1 MFSWWFTILVL
12 GISCMPLTMLVFRRF
27 DDRGWLISK
36 SIGIMLV
43 GWIMFVLSSAHLMKF
58 MQSMCIVLIILVLGL
73 NVVLFIFGKQKEIL
87 KGADFKLIII
97 EEAAFLALFLLW
109 VYIIGFKPE
118 AYGTEKFMDYAF
130 ITSMMRTTYLPP
142 IDPWFSGEAINYY
155 YGGQYLTAFIIKTS
169 GVTAGEGYTLMRA
182 AIASFS
188 CMLPFSVVYQLLR
201 SRFAGRTKL
210 IPYIGGTIGGIAVAF
225 CGNFQYVIYGLFKPI
240 IAKMNGE
247 DYSYWFPDATRFIGY
262 NPDMPDK
269 TIHEFPAYSTVL
281 GDLHAHYINI
291 VFVVVVTA
299 AALAY
304 ALRLHAEMTGLAVK
318 AAAANA
324 VPKKSGKKAAEKKAD
339 AEKDTDGRKANAGFG
354 AFMKKWLPVVL
365 CPEIVLIGFCTGIFR
380 WTNFWDFPIYF
391 VVGCAVVFFMNL
403 RKYWKSSP
411 KTFLLV
417 MGAQAVA
424 AALIG
429 TIAALPFT
437 LGFDQISS
445 EILPTHSHTM
455 LWQLLVLWGLPCA
468 VLVVLIVKIFLDRR
482 AFLRANPAEKT
493 PAEAAASANT
503 ASVNTAAQS
512 ASGKNASGK
521 KKKKGAGEA
530 AFAEAEGTA
539 AEVKAAD
546 DEGTE
551 EKDAAFAKKKKKGIP
566 FRMDPSDLVALLFG
580 LCAVGLVLLPEVIYV
595 VDIYTGDYYRAN
607 TMFKLTY
614 QAFILFG
621 MVMGYALVRVFM
633 TSKMALRIVCGVL
646 TGCLLLTFGY
656 IFKSCE
662 SWFGANLSPSKRV
675 HTDASVYVSQSF
687 PEDFEAICWI
697 NSNVFGQPVMVEAAG
712 DSYSAY
718 ERVSTSTGLPTIL
731 GWYVHEWLWRSGT
744 DILNVR
750 KNAVN
755 TIYTSLDAQAVRQV
769 INDYNVSYIYVGK
782 LEHEQY
788 PNIND
793 AFIKSL
799 GTVAYEDAN
808 TYIVKVTPGKTS
820 AGAGIAQ
827 TASPQAE

>member
-1 MFSWWFTILVL
+1 MFSWWFTIFVL

-27 DDRGWLISK
+27 DDRGWLFSK
-36 SIGIMLV
+36 SIGIMFI
-43 GWIMFVLSSAHLMKF
+43 GWIMFVLSSAHLLKF
-58 MQSMCIVLIILVLGL
+58 VQAACIGLIVVVLAL
-73 NVVLFIFGKQKEIL
+73 NIVLFIFGKQKEVL

-97 EEAAFLALFLLW
+97 EEIAFLLIFLLW

-155 YGGQYLTAFIIKTS
+155 YGGQYLTTFIIKTS

-188 CMLPFSVVYQLLR
+188 CMLPFAVVYQLLR
-201 SRFAGRTKL
+201 SRFAARTKL

-225 CGNFQYVIYGLFKPI
+225 CGNFQYVIYGLIKPI
-240 IAKMNGE
+240 AASLRGE
-247 DYSYWFPDATRFIGY
+247 EYSYWFPDATRFIGY
-262 NPDMPDK
+262 QPDMPDK
-269 TIHEFPAYSTVL
+269 TIHEFPSYSTVL
-281 GDLHAHYINI
+281 GDLHAHYVNI

-304 ALRLHAEMTGLAVK
+304 ALRLHAEMTGMTVK
-318 AAAANA
+318 TAAARVPLRKKNA
-324 VPKKSGKKAAEKKAD
+324 AKKASAAEGKTAADSGKAK
-339 AEKDTDGRKANAGFG
+339 AGFG
-354 AFMKKWLPVVL
+354 PFMKKWLPVVL
-365 CPEIVLIGFCTGIFR
+365 CPEIILIGFCTGIFR

-391 VVGCAVVFFMNL
+391 VVGGAVVFFMNL
-403 RKYWKSSP
+403 RKYWRESP
-411 KTFLLV
+411 LKFLLV
-417 MGAQAVA
+417 MGAQAIA

-429 TIAALPFT
+429 TVAALPFT

-445 EILPTHSHTM
+445 QILPTHSHTM
-455 LWQLLVLWGLPCA
+455 LWQLMVLWGLPLA
-468 VLVVLIVKIFLDRR
+468 VLTVLIVKLVLDRR
-482 AFLRANPAEKT
+482 AFLRANAAAVSAGAVKSGDGKAPAAQEAPTAAGKRGHKG
-493 PAEAAASANT
+493 AAGKMEAAAVSGRPE
-503 ASVNTAAQS
+503 SLGRAAE
-512 ASGKNASGK
+512 AGGEAFDEK
-521 KKKKGAGEA
+521 KKKKGL
-530 AFAEAEGTA
+530 T
-539 AEVKAAD
+539 
-546 DEGTE
+546 
-551 EKDAAFAKKKKKGIP
+551 

-580 LCAVGLVLLPEVIYV
+580 LCAFGLVLLPEVIYV

-621 MVMGYALVRVFM
+621 MLMGYALVRVFM
-633 TSKMALRIVCGVL
+633 TSKLALRIVCGVL
-646 TGCLLLTFGY
+646 AGMLLLTFGY

-662 SWFGANLSPSKRV
+662 SWFGKDLSPAKRV

-687 PEDFEAICWI
+687 KEDFDAICWI
-697 NSNVFGQPVMVEAAG
+697 NENIFGQPVMVEAAG
-712 DSYSAY
+712 DSYSDY

-755 TIYTSLDAQAVRQV
+755 TIYTSNNAGEVQKV
-769 INDYNVSYIYVGK
+769 IDDYNVSYIYVGK

-788 PNIND
+788 PAIND
-793 AFIKSL
+793 AFIKSM
-799 GTVAYEDAN
+799 GEVVYEDAN
-808 TYIVKVTPGKTS
+808 TYIVKVKPARASARDTQTS
-820 AGAGIAQ
+820 PVG
-827 TASPQAE
+827 

>member
-27 DDRGWLISK
+27 DDRGWLFSK

-43 GWIMFVLSSAHLMKF
+43 GWIMFVLSSAHMLKF
-58 MQSMCIVLIILVLGL
+58 MQGACIGLIAVVLAL
-73 NVVLFIFGKQKEIL
+73 NVALFIFGKQKELL

-97 EEAAFLALFLLW
+97 EEIAFLLLFLLW

-188 CMLPFSVVYQLLR
+188 CMLPFAVVYQLLR
-201 SRFAGRTKL
+201 SRFADRSRL
-210 IPYIGGTIGGIAVAF
+210 FPAIGGTLGGVAVAF
-225 CGNFQYVIYGLFKPI
+225 CGNFQYVIYGLIKPI
-240 IAKMNGE
+240 VAKMYGE
-247 DYSYWFPDATRFIGY
+247 EYSYWFPDATRFIGY
-262 NPDMPDK
+262 QPDMPDK

-291 VFVVVVTA
+291 VFVVIVTA

-304 ALRLHAEMTGLAVK
+304 ALRLHAEMTGVSVK

-324 VPKKSGKKAAEKKAD
+324 S
-339 AEKDTDGRKANAGFG
+339 GRKKTSKQAYGARKSPAADGETDAVRKTENAGFVG
-354 AFMKKWLPVVL
+354 FMKKWLPVVL
-365 CPEIVLIGFCTGIFR
+365 CPEIILIGFCTGIFR

-391 VVGCAVVFFMNL
+391 VVGGSVVFFMNL
-403 RKYWKSSP
+403 RRYWKERP
-411 KTFLLV
+411 LTFLLV
-417 MGAQAVA
+417 MGAQAIA

-429 TIAALPFT
+429 TLAALPFT

-445 EILPTHSHTM
+445 QILPTHSHTM
-455 LWQLLVLWGLPCA
+455 LWQLMVLWGLPCA
-468 VLVVLIVKIFLDRR
+468 VLVVFIVKLFLDRR
-482 AFLRANPAEKT
+482 AFLRAN
-493 PAEAAASANT
+493 AAAAVG
-503 ASVNTAAQS
+503 AAAAEQKTAAGKGKKKE
-512 ASGKNASGK
+512 ASGKNAETKEAAAAGDADVSGDAFAEK
-521 KKKKGAGEA
+521 KKKKGPA
-530 AFAEAEGTA
+530 
-539 AEVKAAD
+539 
-546 DEGTE
+546 
-551 EKDAAFAKKKKKGIP
+551 
-566 FRMDPSDLVALLFG
+566 FRMEPSDLVALLFG
-580 LCAVGLVLLPEVIYV
+580 LCALGLVLLPEVIYV

-621 MVMGYALVRVFM
+621 MLMGYALARVFM
-633 TSKMALRIVCGVL
+633 TSKLALRIVCGVL
-646 TGCLLLTFGY
+646 AGMLLLTFGY

-662 SWFGANLSPSKRV
+662 SWFGKDLSPSKRV

-687 PEDFEAICWI
+687 PEDFDAICWI
-697 NSNVFGQPVMVEAAG
+697 NANIFGQPVMVEAAG
-712 DSYSAY
+712 DSYSDY

-744 DILNVR
+744 EILNVR

-755 TIYTSLDAQAVRQV
+755 TLYTSTNAAEVQKV
-769 INDYNVSYIYVGK
+769 IDDYNVSYIYVGK

-793 AFIKSL
+793 AFLKSM
-799 GTVAYEDAN
+799 GEVAYEDAN
-808 TYIVKVTPGKTS
+808 TYIVKVKPARAS
-820 AGAGIAQ
+820 ANVAQ
-827 TASPQAE
+827 TTNAQAS